1 MMKNH
6 SAKWYT
12 VRRIVRIV
20 FAAALVLAW
29 LVLVGFLR
37 GYYMS
42 PDAGVRYAVAF
53 LIISTFV
60 VVSAI
65 VFRVVSHVIQDR

>member
-12 VRRIVRIV
+12 VRRIVRIA
-20 FAAALVLAW
+20 FAAVLVLAW
-29 LVLVGFLR
+29 LVLVVFLQ

-53 LIISTFV
+53 LVISTFV
-60 VVSAI
+60 VVASI
-65 VFRVVSHVIQDR
+65 VFRVVSHVIRDR